1 MALTGYGLRVSD
13 VPPRDPA
20 EVHRVADSYDRL
32 LLDVRAGG
40 GRGGF
45 FGTDGSPDAGGRPA
59 ESTGAALVAAA
70 EMFRTRGP
78 EVSILEIVEVG
89 VGTLYRHF
97 SQRESLVMAVDHE
110 SLRAVCDEAIQLL
123 ANRGT

>member
-1 MALTGYGLRVSD
+1 
-13 VPPRDPA
+13 
-20 EVHRVADSYDRL
+20 
-32 LLDVRAGG
+32 
-40 GRGGF
+40 
-45 FGTDGSPDAGGRPA
+45 
-59 ESTGAALVAAA
+59 
-70 EMFRTRGP
+70 MFRTRGP